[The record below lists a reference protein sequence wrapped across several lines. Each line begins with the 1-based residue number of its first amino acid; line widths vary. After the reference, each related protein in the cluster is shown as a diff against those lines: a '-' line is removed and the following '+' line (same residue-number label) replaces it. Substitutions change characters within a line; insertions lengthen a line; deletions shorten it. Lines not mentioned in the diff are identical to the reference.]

1 MKGCDLKLQ
10 NLANFSKKGGQ
21 AARMI
26 LREDWNNQY
35 PHCLQ
40 GVSKANFSCP
50 GRTQKLQGKV
60 SSCSQYILQNWFPIQ
75 ASSRQ

>member
-1 MKGCDLKLQ
+1 MMGCDLKLQ
-10 NLANFSKKGGQ
+10 NLANFSKKEGQ

-40 GVSKANFSCP
+40 GVSKANFSCAE
-50 GRTQKLQGKV
+50 RTQKLQGPV
-60 SSCSQYILQNWFPIQ
+60 STCSP
-75 ASSRQ
+75 